1 MQVQAQEVQ
10 RNRGTRD
17 RVLRAAAPVAAFVL
31 VGALVI
37 VGSRAAFTA
46 TTANAG
52 DTWTA
57 GSVVLSDDD
66 SSSAM
71 FNVAAMKPGAS
82 DTHCLVVTYS
92 GTLAAQPV
100 ELYATVGGT
109 GLAPDLNAVVEV
121 GTGGSFADCTGFTA
135 ASTLYTGTLANFGTT
150 YADWASGLSTGWS
163 PTGASSET
171 RTFQFTVSLPS
182 GTGNAA
188 QGLNASA
195 TFTWEA
201 QNQ

>member
-1 MQVQAQEVQ
+1 MHIQAEQDHQGRAV
-10 RNRGTRD
+10 RD
-17 RVLRAAAPVAAFVL
+17 RVLRAVAPVAAFVL

-66 SSSAM
+66 SNSAM
-71 FNVAAMKPGAS
+71 FSATAMKPGDTS
-82 DTHCLVVTYS
+82 THCIVVTYS
-92 GTLAAQPV
+92 GTLAAQAV

-109 GLAPDLNAVVEV
+109 GLASDLNAVVAV

-135 ASTLYTGTLANFGTT
+135 TSTLYTGTLADFGTT